1 MYFLQKKSLISYG
14 GSNSSQ
20 DGALWGVFFS
30 WGSRHRCTMEVG
42 AYDPMRCGHYHSRVV
57 DADVSQTCLISVR
70 LRDVLP
76 CTCKNGW
83 TNRHTASSVWNSLPV
98 SVQNCDTLTLFK
110 SRLKAHLFPPSMLLN
125 CPVRQRLW
133 SHGNMALYKFC
144 VVLLYCLWTHVGTRN
159 HVLDWGIKIG
169 ATWQIRQID
178 LFGSRNAALCQIT
191 LSFIKILTPLSVE

>member
-1 MYFLQKKSLISYG
+1 MGPRERCKLLQWDLGWSCSRQTIWCILEAKVQLGWQQFLLIFLRTNVFFAEKSLISYG

-42 AYDPMRCGHYHSRVV
+42 AYDTMRCEHYHSCVV

-83 TNRHTASSVWNSLPV
+83 TNRYTASSVWNSLPV

-110 SRLKAHLFPPSMLLN
+110 SRLKAHLFS
-125 CPVRQRLW
+125 
-133 SHGNMALYKFC
+133 
-144 VVLLYCLWTHVGTRN
+144 
-159 HVLDWGIKIG
+159 
-169 ATWQIRQID
+169 
-178 LFGSRNAALCQIT
+178 
-191 LSFIKILTPLSVE
+191 SVYAS

>member
-1 MYFLQKKSLISYG
+1 MPMSLRLV
-14 GSNSSQ
+14 SSQ
-20 DGALWGVFFS
+20 SDSEMSCRARAKTAEPIDIPL
-30 WGSRHRCTMEVG
+30 
-42 AYDPMRCGHYHSRVV
+42 
-57 DADVSQTCLISVR
+57 R
-70 LRDVLP
+70 L
-76 CTCKNGW
+76 
-83 TNRHTASSVWNSLPV
+83 SESLVNV

-125 CPVRQRLW
+125 WPVRQRLW

-178 LFGSRNAALCQIT
+178 LFGSGNAALCEIT
-191 LSFIKILTPLSVE
+191 LSFIKILTPRSVE